1 MINYK
6 NEIANYT
13 YILLGSLAMAFGVV
27 AFLSPNHVATG
38 GTAGL
43 AIVLSNVLPLSVGLL
58 MLLINI
64 PLLLVSL
71 KYLGKKFAIKTIIC
85 IAFIVLFVEL
95 FTKIL
100 RLPSFSNDLML
111 ATLYGG
117 LSVGLGLGLIFKGG
131 SSAGGGT
138 ILAKIIS
145 SKTSMKTSTVILILD
160 AIVVLSAGYVFKSV
174 ELALWSLIS
183 IYVGSKIID
192 TILVGGQSQKIV
204 HISSSKN
211 LNELSR
217 IISESIGVSGTIV
230 SGNDLEH
237 SEYKDIIFIMIE
249 KNKLNVLKQIVSN
262 YDSKVKMIVME
273 ATEILG

>member
-6 NEIANYT
+6 NEITNYT

-64 PLLLVSL
+64 PLLIVSL

-100 RLPSFSNDLML
+100 RLPSFSNDIML

-160 AIVVLSAGYVFKSV
+160 ALVVLSAGYVFKSV

-183 IYVGSKIID
+183 IYVGSKVID
-192 TILVGGQSQKIV
+192 IILVGGQSQKIV

-217 IISESIGVSGTIV
+217 IISESIGVSGTIL

>member
-1 MINYK
+1 
-6 NEIANYT
+6 
-13 YILLGSLAMAFGVV
+13 V
-27 AFLSPNHVATG
+27 
-38 GTAGL
+38 
-43 AIVLSNVLPLSVGLL
+43 PLSVGLL

-85 IAFIVLFVEL
+85 IAFIVLFVE
-95 FTKIL
+95 IL
-100 RLPSFSNDLML
+100 TTFFRLPSFSNDLML

-160 AIVVLSAGYVFKSV
+160 ALVLLSAGYVFKSV

-183 IYVGSKIID
+183 IYVGSKVID

-217 IISESIGVSGTIV
+217 IISESIGVSGTIL

>member
-64 PLLLVSL
+64 PLLIVSL

-95 FTKIL
+95 FTKTL

-160 AIVVLSAGYVFKSV
+160 ALVVLSAGYVFKSV

>member
-64 PLLLVSL
+64 PLLIVSL

-100 RLPSFSNDLML
+100 RLPSFSNDIML

-160 AIVVLSAGYVFKSV
+160 ALVVLSAGYVFKSV

-183 IYVGSKIID
+183 IYVGSKVID

-217 IISESIGVSGTIV
+217 IISESIGVSGTIL

>member
-43 AIVLSNVLPLSVGLL
+43 AIVLSNVLPLSVGVL

-64 PLLLVSL
+64 PLLIVSL
-71 KYLGKKFAIKTIIC
+71 KYLGKNFAIKTIIC

-100 RLPSFSNDLML
+100 RLPSFSNDIML

-160 AIVVLSAGYVFKSV
+160 ALVVLSAGYVFKSV
-174 ELALWSLIS
+174 ELALWSLIT
-183 IYVGSKIID
+183 IYVGSKVID

-217 IISESIGVSGTIV
+217 IISESIGVSGTIL